1 MGRQDFDPVFRPLF
15 HLLYVLRHVALIGL
29 VLGLILALVAVGLLA
44 VAAVAGLVKYRL
56 ARARRRGKSGGN
68 VVVGEKLSLS
78 VRLVFENGSCTRTCS
93 FYKFTNKNEIRGF
106 IVSFPDAIL
115 INYQ

>member
-1 MGRQDFDPVFRPLF
+1 MGREDFDPVFRPLF

-68 VVVGEKLSLS
+68 VVVGEELCLSL
-78 VRLVFENGSCTRTCS
+78 RLFCENGSCTRMCS
-93 FYKFTNKNEIRGF
+93 FYKFTNKKEIRGLVEF
-106 IVSFPDAIL
+106 FPDEIC
-115 INYQ
+115 